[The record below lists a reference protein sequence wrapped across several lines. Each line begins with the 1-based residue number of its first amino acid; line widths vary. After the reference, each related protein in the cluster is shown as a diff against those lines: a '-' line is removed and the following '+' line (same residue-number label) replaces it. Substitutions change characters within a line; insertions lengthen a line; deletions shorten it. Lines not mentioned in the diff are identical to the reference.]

1 LTLVV
6 LGGTIPLTPKP
17 LLSQWA
23 TPESRGGPMTHQ
35 QAFFLVSGI
44 EPVAPTPKEI
54 QKLLETTPEY
64 GI

>member
-1 LTLVV
+1 
-6 LGGTIPLTPKP
+6 
-17 LLSQWA
+17 
-23 TPESRGGPMTHQ
+23 MTHQ

>member
-1 LTLVV
+1 VV
-6 LGGTIPLTPKP
+6 T
-17 LLSQWA
+17 S
-23 TPESRGGPMTHQ
+23 ESRASIDAGSPRRNDPADLETCAGPVTHQ
-35 QAFFLVSGI
+35 QVFFLVSGI